1 MKEITIRF
9 YIIKKS
15 TFENGNLIC
24 RHFSIKQYEYSF
36 FSYFNFNSNKKKQF
50 RLDDTLVQH
59 CIKAKAKSKTPC
71 ISATHSSSQS
81 SSLAG
86 EQVDVKV
93 EITPP
98 KDGEVCNIPNSV
110 SVDSTATMNLSI
122 NLSDYKTPT
131 TSPQQRK
138 LSELPA
144 EGLLNPANFGRFT
157 PTPSSASSS
166 KLYKKFEELI
176 DLSSP
181 YNHYRCLSPSESNL
195 TTCNEGKYIYGIGKH
210 DNKPGS
216 SRLLRRQFSLDRD
229 DCHTAATS
237 KSNLDV
243 PIQESLRSSP
253 SPTNIKPGRLHKQTS
268 TSVAQDLE
276 KIEEIP
282 ISPTSGLCNH
292 KSDITL
298 SQIPGSGTGS
308 PASKNEEETNFDAGV
323 ISSNNTRNNLNNNNN
338 SNREISLNVESLML
352 R

>member
-1 MKEITIRF
+1 MDE
-9 YIIKKS
+9 
-15 TFENGNLIC
+15 
-24 RHFSIKQYEYSF
+24 
-36 FSYFNFNSNKKKQF
+36 
-50 RLDDTLVQH
+50 TLVQH
-59 CIKAKAKSKTPC
+59 CIKAKTKSKTPC

-86 EQVDVKV
+86 EPVDVKV

-98 KDGEVCNIPNSV
+98 KDGEVSNIPNSV

-122 NLSDYKTPT
+122 NLSDYKTPS

-138 LSELPA
+138 LSELPTD
-144 EGLLNPANFGRFT
+144 GLLNPAAFGRFT
-157 PTPSSASSS
+157 PTSASSS
-166 KLYKKFEELI
+166 KLYKKFEELM
-176 DLSSP
+176 DLSTP

-195 TTCNEGKYIYGIGKH
+195 STYGDGKYIYGNTKH

-216 SRLLRRQFSLDRD
+216 SRLLRRQFSLDKD
-229 DCHTAATS
+229 DCHTTATS

-243 PIQESLRSSP
+243 PIGMDNSLIRSSP

-282 ISPTSGLCNH
+282 ISPTGGGSLCNH
-292 KSDITL
+292 KSDNTL
-298 SQIPGSGTGS
+298 SQIPGSAAGS
-308 PASKNEEETNFDAGV
+308 PASTKNDTNSDTGV
-323 ISSNNTRNNLNNNNN
+323 ISGNNSSSRNNLNNNLNASNTNNYNN
-338 SNREISLNVESLML
+338 SNNNNSREISLNVESLML